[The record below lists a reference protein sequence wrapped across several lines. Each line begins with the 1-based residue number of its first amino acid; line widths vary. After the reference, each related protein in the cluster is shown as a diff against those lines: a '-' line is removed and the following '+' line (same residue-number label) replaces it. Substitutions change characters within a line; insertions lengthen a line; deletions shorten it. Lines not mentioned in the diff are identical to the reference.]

1 LVEEFRNLA
10 KENNLQFKN
19 ILSKEAPRS
28 RKRDGS
34 PRTYG
39 ELIETVFD
47 IDITRI
53 ERTPNEN
60 EISFK
65 WCDYSVQ
72 TIDNLINQGI
82 KDTLDVMIE
91 QSLQRNNQ
99 EKLTEN
105 IEIPAF
111 IKSVDEE
118 KQSQELDER
127 YARLLIDEADAFLR

>member
-1 LVEEFRNLA
+1 M
-10 KENNLQFKN
+10 
-19 ILSKEAPRS
+19 I
-28 RKRDGS
+28 G
-34 PRTYG
+34 
-39 ELIETVFD
+39 
-47 IDITRI
+47 IDMTRI

-60 EISFK
+60 ENSFK
-65 WCDYSVQ
+65 WCDYSEQ

-82 KDTLDVMIE
+82 KDTLNVMIE

-111 IKSVDEE
+111 IRSVEEE